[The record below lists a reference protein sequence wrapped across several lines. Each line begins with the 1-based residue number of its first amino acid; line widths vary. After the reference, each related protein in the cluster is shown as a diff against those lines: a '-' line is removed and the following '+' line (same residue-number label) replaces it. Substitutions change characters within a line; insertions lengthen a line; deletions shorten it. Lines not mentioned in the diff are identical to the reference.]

1 VTPTPTP
8 PVNVTPTPTPPV
20 NVTPTPTPPVNVTPT
35 PTPPVNVTP
44 TPTPP
49 VNVTENIV
57 AELSKEKNLTTFVRI
72 VHNSTVTQALEANRT
87 YIICAPTDSAFADFG
102 NETLSA
108 ILNDTKLLDSFL
120 GYHIIM
126 GNYAPRELVQICQ
139 NATDSQISLPT
150 VEGSSVNI
158 SVNDKGQLII
168 NDAIVLTEIRITNNI
183 IVYVITNVLIPPV
196 NVTPTPTPPVTVTPT
211 PTPPVNV
218 TPTPTP
224 PVNVTPTPTPPVNV
238 TPTPTPPVNV
248 TPTPT
253 PPVTVTPAPTPPVN
267 VTPTPTPPVNVTPTP
282 TPPVNVTP
290 TPTPPVNVTPTPT
303 PPVNVTPTPTPP
315 VNVTPTPTPPVNVTP
330 TPTPPVNVTPTPT
343 PPVNVTPTPTPPVN
357 VTPAPTPPV
366 TVTPTPTPPVNVT
379 PTPTPPV
386 TVTPTPTPTPEP
398 SGMDLQ
404 LYDGWNFISIPRPL
418 SPGND
423 TAIAVF
429 GDLDTAGRVIYTYA
443 PETGFEPLSAGTTLE
458 VLDGY
463 WIYSNGTATVR
474 LNFSTNPVM
483 APASKALSPGWNAIG
498 FSDLTP
504 LAAGDTLA
512 SVKDSWVY
520 IVGYDAES
528 QSYQSALINGQMG
541 ARGENQKL
549 FPTEGYWLFMREGGR
564 LAAIST

>member
-1 VTPTPTP
+1 
-8 PVNVTPTPTPPV
+8 
-20 NVTPTPTPPVNVTPT
+20 
-35 PTPPVNVTP
+35 
-44 TPTPP
+44 
-49 VNVTENIV
+49 
-57 AELSKEKNLTTFVRI
+57 
-72 VHNSTVTQALEANRT
+72 
-87 YIICAPTDSAFADFG
+87 
-102 NETLSA
+102 
-108 ILNDTKLLDSFL
+108 
-120 GYHIIM
+120 
-126 GNYAPRELVQICQ
+126 
-139 NATDSQISLPT
+139 
-150 VEGSSVNI
+150 
-158 SVNDKGQLII
+158 
-168 NDAIVLTEIRITNNI
+168 
-183 IVYVITNVLIPPV
+183 
-196 NVTPTPTPPVTVTPT
+196 
-211 PTPPVNV
+211 V

-267 VTPTPTPPVNVTPTP
+267 VTP
-282 TPPVNVTP
+282 
-290 TPTPPVNVTPTPT
+290 
-303 PPVNVTPTPTPP
+303 
-315 VNVTPTPTPPVNVTP
+315 
-330 TPTPPVNVTPTPT
+330 
-343 PPVNVTPTPTPPVN
+343 
-357 VTPAPTPPV
+357 A
-366 TVTPTPTPPVNVT
+366 
-379 PTPTPPV
+379 PTPPV

>member
-1 VTPTPTP
+1 VTPTPS
-8 PVNVTPTPTPPV
+8 VNVTPTPSV
-20 NVTPTPTPPVNVTPT
+20 NVTPTPSVNVTPT
-35 PTPPVNVTP
+35 PS
-44 TPTPP
+44 

-120 GYHIIM
+120 EYHIIM

-183 IVYVITNVLIPPV
+183 IVYVITNVLIPPGFSI
-196 NVTPTPTPPVTVTPT
+196 
-211 PTPPVNV
+211 
-218 TPTPTP
+218 
-224 PVNVTPTPTPPVNV
+224 
-238 TPTPTPPVNV
+238 
-248 TPTPT
+248 
-253 PPVTVTPAPTPPVN
+253 
-267 VTPTPTPPVNVTPTP
+267 
-282 TPPVNVTP
+282 
-290 TPTPPVNVTPTPT
+290 
-303 PPVNVTPTPTPP
+303 PTPTPP

-366 TVTPTPTPPVNVT
+366 TVT